1 VADDSNGDSAIT
13 DEEVTQLLPALAEA
27 ERATEA
33 TAARFVP
40 PRPGILEEVSARR
53 HQLVYGRRGVGKST
67 LLHRVAAGG
76 AENGRAVIFVDIETL
91 RGRPYPDVLIE
102 LLKELLDHLEERLRA
117 DGRFVS
123 WKRRKLRRRV
133 RELSEA
139 MSQLL
144 QEPQLAEH
152 TVSTLRSRARQA
164 KTGWSLGAGLRLAA
178 QHRGVGA
185 NVTAA
190 GQMTRAGEQSETAQA
205 TIAAKFEKTKMDGLV
220 EAAILV
226 RDVLGDA
233 QKELA
238 VPTLVVLDDFYHI
251 PLDDQPEV
259 LAYLHQVVKGLDIS
273 LKVCGVRRRLKPY
286 AAGDPPVGMQ
296 PEHDAGTIPLDIT
309 LERFEVAKE
318 FLERVLAGIITPLGI
333 ELDRLITDGG
343 RERLVLASGGVARD
357 YLSLVRRALRN
368 ATERPSHQWRV
379 KNRITAEDV
388 AQAATALY
396 EQKQEE
402 LKQDAGDEAEAL
414 RSRLSEIV
422 RFCVETHRTNVF
434 LVETTKLQ
442 EETWG
447 KDVQALADL
456 RFIHRVDTLSTKRG
470 GETYAGRKFAAFT
483 LDLSTWTS
491 TRSEQ
496 ISPISFWEREGRQKI
511 RDPSFWE
518 REGRQK
524 IRDPKLIFTPA
535 LDVPAATAESPL
547 EAGEQLTFE
556 FEDAAAV
563 PVH

>member
-1 VADDSNGDSAIT
+1 MIGPGVTNRANGQGGISDDD
-13 DEEVTQLLPALAEA
+13 VTRLLPALAEA
-27 ERATEA
+27 ERATEG

-76 AENGRAVIFVDIETL
+76 AENDRAVIFVDIETL

-102 LLKELLDHLEERLRA
+102 LLKQLLDHLEQRLRA
-117 DGRFVS
+117 DSRFAS

-133 RELSEA
+133 RQLSDA

-152 TVSTLRSRARQA
+152 TVSTLRSQAHHARS
-164 KTGWSLGAGLRLAA
+164 GWSLKASTRLSGRAHGVAADAGAEG
-178 QHRGVGA
+178 
-185 NVTAA
+185 NVA
-190 GQMTRAGEQSETAQA
+190 RDNEEQQTSQA
-205 TIAAKFEKTKMDGLV
+205 TVAAKFEKTKMDGLV
-220 EAAILV
+220 EAAVLV

-233 QKELA
+233 QKELT

-259 LAYLHQVVKGLDIS
+259 LAYLHQIVKGLDIS

-286 AAGDPPVGMQ
+286 VAGNPPVGMQ

-309 LERFEVAKE
+309 LERFEVARE
-318 FLERVLAGIITPLGI
+318 FLERVLAGICRPLDI
-333 ELDRLITDGG
+333 ELDRLLTDGG

-357 YLSLVRRALRN
+357 YISLVRRALRN
-368 ATERPSHQWRV
+368 ATERPSHQWRQ

-388 AQAATALY
+388 AQAATDLY
-396 EQKQEE
+396 GQKQEE

-442 EETWG
+442 EEGWG
-447 KDVQALADL
+447 KDVEALADL
-456 RFIHRVDTLSTKRG
+456 RFVHRVDTLSTKRG

-496 ISPISFWEREGRQKI
+496 ISPIN
-511 RDPSFWE
+511 FWE

-524 IRDPKLIFTPA
+524 IRDPKLIY
-535 LDVPAATAESPL
+535 SPSSRDRVAVAGPL
-547 EAGEQLTFE
+547 RDEGEQLELE
-556 FEDAAAV
+556 FEDPAV
-563 PVH
+563 GSDN